1 MKFIF
6 WIYQLLW
13 FVAIPLALR
22 SPRLQEGADERTLQ
36 KVNFQKVDIWIH
48 AASVGE
54 AFIARQIVQ
63 NFPET
68 EHFTILIT
76 TNTRQ
81 GKDILEQEF
90 QGLQHQITVVY
101 MVFDQPS
108 LVKKAVAIANPAL
121 LVLIELE
128 IWPALMAEMK
138 RKDIPILIANGRMTR
153 KSFQGYKKVAP
164 LWRRLKPETILAISD
179 ENKTRFQQLFQQSQT
194 FNVSNIKFD
203 RIRECQIISRDNH
216 NRQSLVLAS
225 IRKEEEEQVLYI
237 IETLIQ
243 QFPHLT
249 IDLFPRH
256 LHRVP
261 AWEQLLQAQ
270 HINYAVK
277 SRGSQ
282 ANTCPV
288 VIWDLFGELING
300 YQRADA
306 AFIGGSLADLGGQNF
321 IEAFMNGIIPVTG
334 PSIFNFLWAGE
345 TVFTEGLVRKG
356 HNKEEVVQ
364 LLKDSLNNPPD
375 RQRLQEKANNY
386 IRLQQGGSRK
396 TCQHIVRL
404 LKGQSEPIREKT

>member
-36 KVNFQKVDIWIH
+36 KVSFQKVDIWIH

-54 AFIARQIVQ
+54 AFIARQIIQ
-63 NFPET
+63 NFSKT
-68 EHFTILIT
+68 EHFTILIS

-81 GKDILEQEF
+81 GKDILEKEF
-90 QGLQHQITVVY
+90 QDLRHKITVIY

-108 LVKKAVAIANPAL
+108 LVKKAVAIANPKL

-138 RKDIPILIANGRMTR
+138 QKDIPILIANGRMTQ
-153 KSFQGYKKVAP
+153 KSFKGYKKVAP
-164 LWRRLKPETILAISD
+164 LWRQLKPATILAISEAD
-179 ENKTRFQQLFQQSQT
+179 KSRFQQLFRQPKT
-194 FNVSNIKFD
+194 FQVSNIKFD
-203 RIRECQIISRDNH
+203 RIQKCQITKRDDH
-216 NRQSLVLAS
+216 SKQSLVLAS

-237 IETLIQ
+237 IKALIQ
-243 QFPHLT
+243 QFPSLT

-261 AWEQLLQAQ
+261 TWEQLLQNQ
-270 HINYAVK
+270 QIDYTVK

-282 ANTCPV
+282 TNACSV
-288 VIWDLFGELING
+288 VIWDIFGELING

-306 AFIGGSLADLGGQNF
+306 AFVGGSLADLGGQNY
-321 IEAFMNGIIPVTG
+321 IEAFMNGVIPVTG
-334 PSIFNFLWAGE
+334 PSTFNFLWTGE
-345 TVFTEGLVRKG
+345 TVFSEGLVKKG
-356 HNKEEVVQ
+356 RNKEEVVE
-364 LLKDSLNNPPD
+364 LLTDLLNNPPD
-375 RQRLQEKANNY
+375 KKNLQEKANNY

-396 TCQHIVRL
+396 TCQHIVDL
-404 LKGQSEPIREKT
+404 MNLGLIQQ